1 MAFYT
6 RPSGAVSK
14 EYMRLESN
22 GHLGINTTDSDF
34 GQTNAASNFAKGGTK
49 LGVLGSV
56 SIANFS
62 TTTTEYSQLSFYRR
76 HGTTAGAGGRLQ
88 STHNL
93 GRISW
98 NGASNDTSFPDDV
111 CSIQAVATG
120 GDWWAASARRATLQ
134 FPQYHGEA
142 LRIVNSNTQS
152 YTGGSADNRYAEVQV
167 LSLIHI

>member
-76 HGTTAGAGGRLQ
+76 HGTTAGA
-88 STHNL
+88 S
-93 GRISW
+93 
-98 NGASNDTSFPDDV
+98 
-111 CSIQAVATG
+111 
-120 GDWWAASARRATLQ
+120 
-134 FPQYHGEA
+134 
-142 LRIVNSNTQS
+142 
-152 YTGGSADNRYAEVQV
+152 